1 MRCVIC
7 DKEIE
12 KSASDKAIV
21 CEECNLEI
29 EQRLNQ
35 KEKVKNVLAESF
47 VNEKKEKNET
57 LNKKEYIKS
66 LPNPIAEKISSHN
79 NVMFISCIIISVL
92 FIILYFIYDFEY
104 IYFLITGLSILG
116 ISSFIH
122 CIIDG
127 LAEIIN
133 LLDKIYNK

>member
-35 KEKVKNVLAESF
+35 KEKVKNVLVESF